1 MNAADMWLCGQGPT
15 GETESSGEMVR
26 DEFLGLAMAGPAG
39 RGGGQDLQV
48 PGCGLLQGSLSCS
61 RGFRLNEPGPHRSS
75 RTVSLLRVTSA
86 WTAVTSVGH
95 VARSTDRCSARV
107 GRTWGSWAGGGPP
120 LHLPPELPGIQLLL
134 SLVPSRL
141 PWALPVTDP
150 AASFTSGS
158 VLAHRHSDV
167 WGQPHT
173 TVRALGAGRPVTPSP
188 PAPQGRRPPTESGGR
203 RAELRGGSRGRGGSC
218 LSVVSRE
225 ASGRVQ
231 SAF

>member
-1 MNAADMWLCGQGPT
+1 M
-15 GETESSGEMVR
+15 
-26 DEFLGLAMAGPAG
+26 
-39 RGGGQDLQV
+39 

-107 GRTWGSWAGGGPP
+107 GRTWAGGGPP

-150 AASFTSGS
+150 AAPFTSGS

-173 TVRALGAGRPVTPSP
+173 TVRALGAGRPVTPP
-188 PAPQGRRPPTESGGR
+188 PPPRQPLKAAGPLRSWAGGGQSSGARQGRGAPVSVSFPGR
-203 RAELRGGSRGRGGSC
+203 QAGEFNPL
-218 LSVVSRE
+218 
-225 ASGRVQ
+225 
-231 SAF
+231 FNK